1 MGHEN
6 AEGMAHVGVR
16 LTDGM
21 DSPAFFGINVP
32 AGFHLA
38 WETALNP
45 KESEMNAT
53 ARIQKIQS
61 CTGVVVGVDIAES
74 VFQLCEADTSWRRRG
89 SHRLSRTQ
97 FERWFDNRDVALVIM
112 EACGTAHHWAR
123 WLQRRGIDVE
133 LLPPHY
139 VRAYVKRNKTDA
151 ADAAALLEAARC
163 ADIQAVRIKTVEQQA
178 LQALHRT
185 RSMWMGWRTATINAM
200 RGACRE
206 AGLQVSKGAKAG
218 LSQMG
223 KLIADEQ
230 SAIPALLRNTM
241 KSMLEEVRQLEVR
254 IDGIEKELKALVPH
268 SEPCQLLQ
276 SVPGVGLLTTTAMAA
291 ATGGDVTHFKD
302 SRGFACWFGITPKEH
317 SSGQKRK
324 LGRISK
330 QGDTYLR
337 MLLVHGARSVL
348 KAAAAAQAQGKPLD
362 ALKRWALQVQA
373 RTCHNKA
380 ACALANKLA
389 RICYACLRDKKPYQA
404 KLA

>member
-1 MGHEN
+1 
-6 AEGMAHVGVR
+6 
-16 LTDGM
+16 
-21 DSPAFFGINVP
+21 
-32 AGFHLA
+32 
-38 WETALNP
+38 
-45 KESEMNAT
+45 
-53 ARIQKIQS
+53 
-61 CTGVVVGVDIAES
+61 
-74 VFQLCEADTSWRRRG
+74 
-89 SHRLSRTQ
+89 
-97 FERWFDNRDVALVIM
+97 
-112 EACGTAHHWAR
+112 
-123 WLQRRGIDVE
+123 
-133 LLPPHY
+133 

-163 ADIQAVRIKTVEQQA
+163 ADIQPVRVKTVEQQA

-206 AGLQVSKGAKAG
+206 AGLRVSKGAKAG
-218 LSQMG
+218 MTQMG
-223 KLIADEQ
+223 KMIADDQ

-254 IDGIEKELKALVPH
+254 IEGIEKELTAVVRH
-268 SEPCQLLQ
+268 SEPCKLLQ

-317 SSGQKRK
+317 SSGQRRK

-348 KAAAAAQAQGKPLD
+348 KAAAAAQAQGNPLD